1 MLYNCEW
8 NSPAFLV
15 QFCVLMSLQASC
27 PIFSFWNSTV
37 FMYSDTVCAD
47 VTSSVLSYLFFLE
60 QHCIHV
66 QWHCVCWCHFKCL
79 VLSFLFGTALY
90 LCTVTLCVLMSLQ
103 ASCPIFSF
111 WNSTVFMYS
120 DTVCADVTSSV
131 LSYLF
136 FLEQHCIHVQWHCV
150 CWCHFKCLILSF
162 LFGTALYLCTVTLC
176 VLMSLQASCP
186 IFSFWNSTVFM
197 YSDFIFHRTRL
208 PLSCLWQCWS
218 SSVAVCHIASLP
230 ALLSVC

>member
-1 MLYNCEW
+1 MVLFKWQKSHCLYYTLLVICLDISSGGELIWFCLLWCVVLHAFRVYWYAFVSRSEGVSVCMLYNCEW

-27 PIFSFWNSTV
+27 PIFS
-37 FMYSDTVCAD
+37 Y
-47 VTSSVLSYLFFLE
+47 
-60 QHCIHV
+60 
-66 QWHCVCWCHFKCL
+66 
-79 VLSFLFGTALY
+79 
-90 LCTVTLCVLMSLQ
+90 
-103 ASCPIFSF
+103 
-111 WNSTVFMYS
+111 
-120 DTVCADVTSSV
+120 
-131 LSYLF
+131 
-136 FLEQHCIHVQWHCV
+136 LEQHCIHVQWHCV

-162 LFGTALYLCTVTLC
+162 LFGTAQYLCTVTLC

-218 SSVAVCHIASLP
+218 SSVAVCCIASLP